1 MYNAYKIA
9 TLPKFLYHVVYSIKQ
24 IVSSYSLC
32 AISRT
37 ESFEIRL
44 LYAFCLKVSLP
55 SKIFLLTE
63 VCVC

>member
-24 IVSSYSLC
+24 IVSSYSLR

-44 LYAFCLKVSLP
+44 LYAFCLKVS
-55 SKIFLLTE
+55 
-63 VCVC
+63 